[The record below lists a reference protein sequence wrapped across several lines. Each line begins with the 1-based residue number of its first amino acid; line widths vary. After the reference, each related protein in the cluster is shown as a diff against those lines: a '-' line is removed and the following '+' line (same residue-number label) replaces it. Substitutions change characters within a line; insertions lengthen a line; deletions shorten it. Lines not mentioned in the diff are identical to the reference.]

1 VDLDLFRSELLPALK
16 LDVKPSFRV
25 DAYVASIAYRA
36 LPWAGSVKVLEDG
49 KRLIEMDRR
58 EEK

>member
-1 VDLDLFRSELLPALK
+1 MEKKEYKLVVELR
-16 LDVKPSFRV
+16 DVKPSFRV
-25 DAYVASIAYRA
+25 NAYVASIAYRA

-49 KRLIEMDRR
+49 KRLVEMDRR

>member
-1 VDLDLFRSELLPALK
+1 MEKKEYKLVVELR
-16 LDVKPSFRV
+16 DVKPSFRV
-25 DAYVASIAYRA
+25 NAYVASIAYRA

-49 KRLIEMDRR
+49 KRRIEMDRR

>member
-1 VDLDLFRSELLPALK
+1 MEKKEYKLVVELR
-16 LDVKPSFRV
+16 DVKPSFRV

>member
-1 VDLDLFRSELLPALK
+1 MEKKEYKLVVELR
-16 LDVKPSFRV
+16 DVKPSFRV

-49 KRLIEMDRR
+49 KRLVEMDRR

>member
-1 VDLDLFRSELLPALK
+1 MEKKEIKLVVELQ
-16 LDVKPSFRV
+16 DVKPSFRV
-25 DAYVASIAYRA
+25 DAYAASIAYRA

>member
-1 VDLDLFRSELLPALK
+1 MFRSELLPALK

>member
-1 VDLDLFRSELLPALK
+1 MEKKEYKLVVELR
-16 LDVKPSFRV
+16 DVKPSFRV
-25 DAYVASIAYRA
+25 NAYVASIAYRA